1 MILMIDNYDSFTFN
15 IVQYL
20 GQMGENVQVYRNDKI
35 KMEEIRRLKPQA
47 IFLSPGPCTPRE
59 AGITVDVIREFYK
72 DVPIM
77 GICLGHQSIGYA
89 FGAEVVRASRIMHGK
104 TSPIINDGKT
114 IFAGLPNP
122 FSAGRYHS
130 LLVARETLPACLE
143 ISAETAEGEIM
154 GLRHKEYPVEGIQ
167 FHPESVLT
175 PQGKRIIKKLFEI
188 YRTKGAS
195 VMIKEAIEKAVNK
208 TDLREAE
215 MMAAMDEIMEGI
227 ATPAQIAAL
236 ITALRMKGETVE
248 EVTGAARIMRQKATR
263 VNACATTIVDTC
275 GTGGDKLNTF
285 NISTTAAFV
294 VAAAGIVVA
303 KHGNRAVSS
312 GCGSA
317 DVLEALGVNIS
328 AGQEIVEEC
337 IQQIGIGFLFAPK
350 LHGAMK
356 YAIGPRREIGIR
368 TIFNMLGPLTNPAG
382 ATAQLLGVYDPK
394 LTEMFADVLKNM
406 GTKRAFVVH
415 GLDGLDEVT
424 ITGETR
430 VAELKDGIVRTYNIN
445 PMDYFGRVDPLE
457 AIRGG
462 DPTVNAQIT
471 RDVLSGKNGACR
483 NVVLINAALAIVA
496 GEKAQNIKEGI
507 KVAADCID
515 SGAAVKKL
523 QSLIEM
529 SNS

>member
-1 MILMIDNYDSFTFN
+1 
-15 IVQYL
+15 
-20 GQMGENVQVYRNDKI
+20 
-35 KMEEIRRLKPQA
+35 
-47 IFLSPGPCTPRE
+47 
-59 AGITVDVIREFYK
+59 
-72 DVPIM
+72 
-77 GICLGHQSIGYA
+77 
-89 FGAEVVRASRIMHGK
+89 
-104 TSPIINDGKT
+104 
-114 IFAGLPNP
+114 
-122 FSAGRYHS
+122 
-130 LLVARETLPACLE
+130 
-143 ISAETAEGEIM
+143 
-154 GLRHKEYPVEGIQ
+154 
-167 FHPESVLT
+167 
-175 PQGKRIIKKLFEI
+175 
-188 YRTKGAS
+188 
-195 VMIKEAIEKAVNK
+195 MIKEAIDKAVRK
-208 TDLREAE
+208 TDLPEAE
-215 MMAAMDEIMEGI
+215 MMAAMEEIMVGA
-227 ATPAQIAAL
+227 ATPAQIGAL

-248 EVTGAARIMRQKATR
+248 EVTGAARIMRQKAAHI
-263 VNACATTIVDTC
+263 NACATTVVDTC

-285 NISTTAAFV
+285 NISTTTAFV

-328 AGQEIVEEC
+328 VNQELVEEC

-415 GLDGLDEVT
+415 GSDGLDEVT

-430 VAELKDGIVRTYNIN
+430 VAELKDGIVRTYNIH
-445 PMDYFGRVDPLE
+445 PKDYVGTTYPLD

-462 DPTVNAQIT
+462 DPTTNAQIT
-471 RDVLSGKNGACR
+471 RDVLSGKTGACR
-483 NVVLINAALAIVA
+483 DVVLMNTALAIVA
-496 GEKAQNIKEGI
+496 GEKADNIKDG
-507 KVAADCID
+507 VALAADCID

-523 QSLIEM
+523 QALIEM

>member
-1 MILMIDNYDSFTFN
+1 ML
-15 IVQYL
+15 
-20 GQMGENVQVYRNDKI
+20 
-35 KMEEIRRLKPQA
+35 
-47 IFLSPGPCTPRE
+47 
-59 AGITVDVIREFYK
+59 
-72 DVPIM
+72 
-77 GICLGHQSIGYA
+77 
-89 FGAEVVRASRIMHGK
+89 
-104 TSPIINDGKT
+104 
-114 IFAGLPNP
+114 
-122 FSAGRYHS
+122 
-130 LLVARETLPACLE
+130 
-143 ISAETAEGEIM
+143 
-154 GLRHKEYPVEGIQ
+154 
-167 FHPESVLT
+167 
-175 PQGKRIIKKLFEI
+175 
-188 YRTKGAS
+188 
-195 VMIKEAIEKAVNK
+195 KEAIEKAVK
-208 TDLREAE
+208 KIDLREAE
-215 MMAAMDEIMEGI
+215 MMAAMEEIMEGN

-263 VNACATTIVDTC
+263 INVCSTTIVDTC
-275 GTGGDKLNTF
+275 GTGGDSLGTF
-285 NISTTAAFV
+285 NISTATAFV

-328 AGQEIVEEC
+328 VDQEIVEEC

-382 ATAQLLGVYDPK
+382 ATAQLLGVYDRK

-415 GLDGLDEVT
+415 GMDGLDEVT
-424 ITGETR
+424 LSRETR
-430 VAELKDGIVRTYNIN
+430 VAELKDGIIKTYNIN
-445 PMDYFGRVDPLE
+445 PVDYFGQTYPLE

-462 DPTVNAQIT
+462 DPAANAQIV
-471 RDVLSGKNGACR
+471 RDVLSGKDGACR
-483 NVVLINAALAIVA
+483 KIILVNAALAIIV
-496 GEKAQNIKEGI
+496 GEKAGDIKEGI
-507 KVAADCID
+507 KKASDCID

>member
-1 MILMIDNYDSFTFN
+1 
-15 IVQYL
+15 
-20 GQMGENVQVYRNDKI
+20 
-35 KMEEIRRLKPQA
+35 
-47 IFLSPGPCTPRE
+47 
-59 AGITVDVIREFYK
+59 
-72 DVPIM
+72 
-77 GICLGHQSIGYA
+77 
-89 FGAEVVRASRIMHGK
+89 
-104 TSPIINDGKT
+104 
-114 IFAGLPNP
+114 
-122 FSAGRYHS
+122 
-130 LLVARETLPACLE
+130 
-143 ISAETAEGEIM
+143 
-154 GLRHKEYPVEGIQ
+154 
-167 FHPESVLT
+167 
-175 PQGKRIIKKLFEI
+175 
-188 YRTKGAS
+188 
-195 VMIKEAIEKAVNK
+195 MIKEVIEKAVRK
-208 TDLREAE
+208 TDVTEAE

-236 ITALRMKGETVE
+236 ITALRMKGETVG

-263 VNACATTIVDTC
+263 INACSSTIVDTC

-294 VAAAGIVVA
+294 AAAAGLTVA

-328 AGQEIVEEC
+328 ADQDIVEEC
-337 IQQIGIGFLFAPK
+337 VQQIGIGFLFAPK

-382 ATAQLLGVYDPK
+382 ATAQLLGVYDKK

-445 PMDYFGRVDPLE
+445 PVDYFGTIDTLDS
-457 AIRGG
+457 IRGG
-462 DPTVNAQIT
+462 DSVVNAQIAK
-471 RDVLSGKNGACR
+471 DVLSGKNGACR

-496 GEKAQNIKEGI
+496 GEKADNIKEGI

-515 SGAAVKKL
+515 SGTAIKKL
-523 QSLIEM
+523 QSLIEL

>member
-1 MILMIDNYDSFTFN
+1 
-15 IVQYL
+15 
-20 GQMGENVQVYRNDKI
+20 
-35 KMEEIRRLKPQA
+35 
-47 IFLSPGPCTPRE
+47 
-59 AGITVDVIREFYK
+59 
-72 DVPIM
+72 
-77 GICLGHQSIGYA
+77 
-89 FGAEVVRASRIMHGK
+89 
-104 TSPIINDGKT
+104 
-114 IFAGLPNP
+114 
-122 FSAGRYHS
+122 
-130 LLVARETLPACLE
+130 
-143 ISAETAEGEIM
+143 
-154 GLRHKEYPVEGIQ
+154 
-167 FHPESVLT
+167 
-175 PQGKRIIKKLFEI
+175 
-188 YRTKGAS
+188 
-195 VMIKEAIEKAVNK
+195 MIKEAIDKAVK
-208 TDLREAE
+208 KQDLQEAE
-215 MMAAMDEIMEGI
+215 MMQAMEEIMGGV
-227 ATPAQIAAL
+227 ATPAQIGAF

-275 GTGGDKLNTF
+275 GTGGDSLNTF
-285 NISTTAAFV
+285 NISTTTAFV

-328 AGQEIVEEC
+328 ADQDIVEEC
-337 IQQIGIGFLFAPK
+337 VQQIGIGFLFAPK

-415 GLDGLDEVT
+415 GMDGLDEVT
-424 ITGETR
+424 LSRETR

-445 PMDYFGRVDPLE
+445 PVDYFGKTYPLE
-457 AIRGG
+457 DIRGG
-462 DPTVNAQIT
+462 DPQKNAQII

-483 NVVLINAALAIVA
+483 DVVLMNAALAIIA
-496 GEKAQNIKEGI
+496 GEKACDIKEGI

-523 QSLIEM
+523 QALIEM